1 MAADGGM
8 PGAAS
13 GPAAGGGAAAAG
25 AAGRSERIG
34 EVLAVLAG
42 AGVELDRHALLDA
55 LWLAGRLPAGQ
66 DTAPLARALGI
77 AAAPA
82 PPTGAAPPPPAPEVD
97 DGAEAAG
104 PSEVLPLDDLGGD
117 LHAAPVPATARR
129 PARAQFPPPPKSS
142 AAMPLRVPENK
153 ALLGEL
159 GIGRAL
165 RPLRQRRPTARVQE
179 FDEAATAAALAESG
193 LPDVVLRPGQER
205 WLDLALVV
213 DDGMSMLLWRRLA
226 VEWRI
231 MMQRIGAFRMVRVH
245 GLDTRSPGA
254 PLLRGRPFDPDTSS
268 LPPTVLADASGRT
281 LILLLSDGM
290 GAAWRDGRMHRLLRR
305 WAAGGPVAVL
315 HALPPRLWGG
325 SGIQADRWRVTTRRR
340 GAAGGSWHISDPVL
354 PAELAPFDGLPVPVL
369 ETSAGP
375 VATWSRL
382 LASAGGT
389 VDLPL
394 LHGPAGRTVVPP
406 VGDGADGVRRF
417 RDAASPEAYRLAAH
431 IAAVAPVSVP
441 VMRLVQSAVP
451 WAADTAHLAEVFLG
465 GLMQPVAAPVSGP
478 LRDQHRIFDFP
489 EAAKSALLDTVS
501 TPELLRTGRH
511 IGRRLEQLAGRSPD
525 FPAWLAHPDGMDRLP
540 AGSRAF
546 SSVERRLMSRLG
558 ASLQGVPAEEDEG
571 GAESE
576 DPDGW
581 RPLTARDPRRLGPY
595 TLHGR
600 QPGTRSLVYLGR
612 DRDGG
617 EAAVRVI
624 RPGVPPDEAQ
634 ALLGTEVTALTRMAG
649 QYAPLLLG
657 AELHPVQHTD
667 QRAETYREPPWLAM
681 MLYRPSGG
689 SEAGPPPQLS
699 SLLRPEYG
707 SRLRRDTL
715 LSIAYG
721 WHLAGAVS
729 LCHLKGL
736 VLPELTPQSIHVVG
750 RSLMLTGLGRCVVDG
765 TSRARGAEAVPTMED
780 NVMSLGQILR
790 RLGDKHRTPSSP
802 ENGDMALW
810 QGDTWRPLREIVLAC
825 LAEAPGARPTASQV
839 AECFARYVPLATE
852 LRAGESAASGG
863 RAAPAVRAGG
873 PLPVGAGRRIPLDAA
888 AAERSAREL
897 SAPLSADRARFSLRG
912 GVGTSTR
919 KRELLR
925 ARLDFGYRATVVG
938 TEADVGRSTVTV
950 ALGAVLADVRGGGVI
965 ALDAGRSIG
974 GLTGRL
980 HVGSHAAGR
989 QDLMR
994 ALPTLSSHDDVLQ
1007 HTVDGPSGLRALA
1020 HTAGYSAPGP
1030 LYDEEYR
1037 GVVELLSRHFPVVLA
1052 DWAYLRTED
1061 VTDAALALTDRLII
1075 VTRSTEEGIARATD
1089 LLARLDRRGYGALA
1103 ERAALVVTA
1112 LAPPNR
1118 TLRRDDI
1125 AARLGDHP
1133 GGVVFLP
1140 YDHRLDSMREIALHR
1155 LRFRTREAFLD
1166 LATLLAEDFPRL
1178 GGGRPAR

>member
-1 MAADGGM
+1 MAADGGT
-8 PGAAS
+8 PG
-13 GPAAGGGAAAAG
+13 AGGGAAAAG

-55 LWLAGRLPAGQ
+55 LWLAGRLPTGR

-77 AAAPA
+77 AAAPS
-82 PPTGAAPPPPAPEVD
+82 PVTGAAPPPPPPPPDAAD
-97 DGAEAAG
+97 RAAAG

-129 PARAQFPPPPKSS
+129 TARVRFPPPPRSS
-142 AAMPLRVPENK
+142 AAIPLRVPENK

-165 RPLRQRRPTARVQE
+165 RPLRQRRATTRVQE

-245 GLDTRSPGA
+245 GLDTRSPEA
-254 PLLRGRPFDPDTSS
+254 PLLRGRPFDPDTTS
-268 LPPTVLADASGRT
+268 LPPTVLADASGQT

-290 GAAWRDGRMHRLLRR
+290 GAAWRDGRIHRLLRR
-305 WAAGGPVAVL
+305 WAATGPVAVL

-340 GAAGGSWHISDPVL
+340 GAAGGSWRVSDPVL

-375 VATWSRL
+375 VAAWSRL

-406 VGDGADGVRRF
+406 VGEGADGVRRF
-417 RDAASPEAYRLAAH
+417 REAASPEAYRLAAH

-441 VMRLVQSAVP
+441 VMRLVQTAVP

-465 GLMQPVAAPVSGP
+465 GLMQPVAAPVAGP

-489 EAAKSALLDTVS
+489 EAVKSALLDAVS

-511 IGRRLEQLAGRSPD
+511 IGQRLEQLAGRSPD

-546 SSVERRLMSRLG
+546 SAVERRLMSRLG
-558 ASLQGVPAEEDEG
+558 ASPQVVPADEEEAEAD
-571 GAESE
+571 AESA

-600 QPGTRSLVYLGR
+600 QPGPRSVVYLGR

-624 RPGVPPDEAQ
+624 RPGIPAEEAQ

-649 QYAPLLLG
+649 QYAPQLLG
-657 AELHPVQHTD
+657 AELHPE
-667 QRAETYREPPWLAM
+667 QRAEAYREPPWLAM
-681 MLYRPSGG
+681 TLYRPSGG

-699 SLLRPEYG
+699 SLLRPDYG
-707 SRLRRDTL
+707 SRMRRDIL

-721 WHLAGAVS
+721 WHLASAVS
-729 LCHLKGL
+729 LCHLKGM
-736 VLPELTPQSIHVVG
+736 VLPELTPHSVRVVG

-765 TSRARGAEAVPTMED
+765 ASRARGAEAVPTMAD
-780 NVMSLGQILR
+780 NVLSLGQILR
-790 RLGDKHRTPSSP
+790 RLGDKHRATWAP
-802 ENGDMALW
+802 ESGDMALW

-825 LAEAPGARPTASQV
+825 VAEEAGARPTASQV

-852 LRAGESAASGG
+852 LRDDGPGASGG
-863 RAAPAVRAGG
+863 RRAASDVRAGG
-873 PLPVGAGRRIPLDAA
+873 PLSFAAGPRIPLDDA

-897 SAPLSADRARFSLRG
+897 SARPSGSRARFSLRG
-912 GVGTSTR
+912 DGGASAR

-925 ARLDFGYRATVVG
+925 ARLDFSYRATVIG
-938 TEADVGRSTVTV
+938 TDSGVGRSTVTV
-950 ALGAVLADVRGGGVI
+950 ALGAVLAAARGGGVI
-965 ALDAGRSIG
+965 ALDAGRKVG
-974 GLTGRL
+974 ELAGRL
-980 HVGSHAAGR
+980 HLGGRDGVR

-994 ALPTLSSHDDVLQ
+994 ALPTISSYRDVLG
-1007 HTVDGPSGLRALA
+1007 HTVAGPSGLRALA
-1020 HTAGYSAPGP
+1020 HTAGRATPAPR
-1030 LYDEEYR
+1030 YDEEYR
-1037 GVVELLSRHFPVVLA
+1037 RMMELLGRHFSVVLA
-1052 DWAYLRTED
+1052 DWAYLRTKD
-1061 VTDAALALTDRLII
+1061 VTDVTLAMTDRLIV
-1075 VTRSTEEGIARATD
+1075 VTRMTEEGIAHTEH
-1089 LLARLDRRGYGALA
+1089 LLARLTRRGYGALA

-1112 LAPPNR
+1112 LVGPGRA
-1118 TLRRDDI
+1118 LRRDDI
-1125 AARLGDHP
+1125 AARLRDHR
-1133 GGVVFLP
+1133 GGLVFLP
-1140 YDHRLDSMREIALHR
+1140 YDHRLDSMREIALNR
-1155 LRFRTREAFLD
+1155 LRFRTHEAFVD
-1166 LATLLAEDFPRL
+1166 LATLLAEDFPRR
-1178 GGGRPAR
+1178 GGGSPAE